1 MAVSSVPDAFVE
13 FYAISSVPDAF
24 VKFYAISSVPDAFVK
39 KMFTKPGKPRRR
51 P

>member
-24 VKFYAISSVPDAFVK
+24 VKFHAISSVPDAFVK
-39 KMFTKPGKPRRR
+39 KMFTKPSKPRRR

>member
-39 KMFTKPGKPRRR
+39 KIFTKPGKPRRR